1 MLTTRR
7 LLQYIFL
14 IPIVILILLCPLVIS
29 TAAENS
35 SLDYEAPIYEAPIYE
50 VPFSENIQHEIG
62 NLCENNRLSY
72 ELVLAVYQVEGDN
85 STQTEDIKAKI
96 EKLAS
101 YRDYWAAQGYCDE
114 IVFDLML
121 LSEQRGIEGCAAFME
136 NNNSYKQDDY
146 VQKVTE
152 YKYYLEQ
159 IDCVDESM

>member
-35 SLDYEAPIYEAPIYE
+35 SLNHETPIYETPIYD
-50 VPFSENIQHEIG
+50 VPFSENIQHEIR

-72 ELVLAVYQVEGDN
+72 ELVLAIYQVEGNN
-85 STQTEDIKAKI
+85 STQIEDIRAKI

-121 LSEQRGIEGCAAFME
+121 LSEQRGIEGCVTFIE
-136 NNNSYKQDDY
+136 DNNSYKQDDY

-159 IDCVDESM
+159 IDCVDESI